1 MLYGQS
7 FATVYNGSAF
17 LNDIFCR
24 KYENGDGNKPN
35 EFDWKSGIN
44 ERLMRYADIL
54 LMYAECQNELNNVAE
69 CAKYV
74 QMVRDRVGLPDR
86 KAEFSAY
93 TQAQMRDQL
102 GHERLLE
109 FCLEGH
115 RFDDI
120 HRWGWLQD
128 ATKLAWLKQRDPEFN
143 SYQPGRE
150 LYPIPQTEID
160 NNPGFK
166 QNPTY

>member
-1 MLYGQS
+1 
-7 FATVYNGSAF
+7 
-17 LNDIFCR
+17 
-24 KYENGDGNKPN
+24 
-35 EFDWKSGIN
+35 
-44 ERLMRYADIL
+44 MRYSDVL

-74 QMVRDRVGLPDR
+74 QQVRDRVDLPDR
-86 KAEFSAY
+86 EAEFAGY
-93 TQAQMRDQL
+93 TQSQMRDQL

-109 FCLEGH
+109 FSLEGH

-120 HRWGWLQD
+120 NRWGWLKD
-128 ATKLAWLKQRDPEFN
+128 PVKLAWLQQRDPEFN
-143 SYQPGRE
+143 SYQAGRE